1 MATYIRSAE
10 NSCCLSNTFICD
22 WRVGQNNY
30 RWRLQHFTQNRYIL
44 TPRGRWF
51 ESLSETLIFAP
62 ADRNTFDIGTVH
74 FPTSLSTRTHAHC
87 HSHANLHARFSMI
100 TIHDRHLAHVYI
112 VQGCPSSWNFE
123 IKIFNSQS
131 LQIHVLR
138 YYVKFCGDRSNC
150 CRDIAFFREM

>member
-1 MATYIRSAE
+1 MTLAVKLRLHRVKEYHLVRWLGQGHFVMTTYIRSAE

-51 ESLSETLIFAP
+51 ASLSETLIFAP

-87 HSHANLHARFSMI
+87 HSHANLHARFI
-100 TIHDRHLAHVYI
+100 FYDHDSRPTSCTCIQSTGLSI
-112 VQGCPSSWNFE
+112 ILKFWN
-123 IKIFNSQS
+123 
-131 LQIHVLR
+131 
-138 YYVKFCGDRSNC
+138 
-150 CRDIAFFREM
+150 